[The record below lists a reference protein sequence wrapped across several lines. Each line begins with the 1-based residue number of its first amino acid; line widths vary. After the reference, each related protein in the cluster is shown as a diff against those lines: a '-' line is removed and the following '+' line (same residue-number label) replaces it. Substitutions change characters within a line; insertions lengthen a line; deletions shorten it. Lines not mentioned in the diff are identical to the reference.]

1 MKLQIIGFISIFISL
16 FSCGKVVYLNS
27 SKKIEN
33 VNIQPAEALQI
44 AQPFL
49 EKNATYLWRDENK
62 MEVHI
67 VKKGKFY
74 YVMQTDYPA
83 KTYNFYL
90 QPAIRINSNSGKIK
104 FIKK

>member
-1 MKLQIIGFISIFISL
+1 MKLQIIGFISILVSL
-16 FSCGKVVYLNS
+16 FSCSKVEYLNS

-49 EKNATYLWRDENK
+49 EKNATYLWRDKNK

-90 QPAIRINSNSGKIK
+90 QPAVKINSKTGKVK
-104 FIKK
+104 FTEK